1 MSGSTRVLAGL
12 DGIMAGLE
20 ELYRDVHAHP
30 ELSMQEHR
38 TARRAGERLAGRGS
52 GGTTDGGGTGVVGL
66 LRNGDGPTVM
76 LRADMDALPV
86 REATGLPYA
95 STVTATDPDG
105 NEVPV
110 MHACGHDMHVTWL
123 AGATAL
129 LATARDAWHG
139 TVLAVFQPAEE
150 TAQGAR
156 AMIGDG
162 LFDRF
167 PKPQVILGQ
176 HVMPAPAGEIG
187 YRPGITQAA
196 ADSLEVRMFGRGA
209 HGSMPESSVDPVVM
223 AAATVL
229 RLQTIVSREVAA
241 RQAAVVT
248 IGALQAGTKDNVIP
262 DEALLKLNVRTFDE
276 QVRSQVLGAIKRIVE
291 AEATASGAPRPP
303 EITMTEHY
311 PLTVN
316 DPDSTA
322 RVAAALRGQ
331 FGADRVHDLAAPYA
345 ASEDFGSFGTEWGV
359 PSVFWYVGGTDAEA
373 YRRAEQA
380 GRVAQDIP
388 TNHNARF
395 APVIHPTLETGVQGI
410 RTAALPALGTHQ
422 APCRR
427 PSAQAPAKAVLQSAA
442 MLCSCCLT
450 ACAWARRLS
459 PSNSFD

>member
-1 MSGSTRVLAGL
+1 MTEPTRGHAVLAGL
-12 DGIMAGLE
+12 DGITAGLE
-20 ELYRDVHAHP
+20 GLYRDVHAHP

-38 TARRAGERLAGRGS
+38 TAKKAAEHLEAAGYDV
-52 GGTTDGGGTGVVGL
+52 TTGIGGTGVVGVL
-66 LRNGDGPTVM
+66 SNGDGPTVM

-95 STVTATDPDG
+95 STATATDPDG
-105 NEVPV
+105 TEVPV
-110 MHACGHDMHVTWL
+110 MHACGHDMHVAWL

-129 LATARDAWHG
+129 LAAARDAWHG

-150 TAQGAR
+150 TAQGAQ
-156 AMIGDG
+156 AMIDDG

-176 HVMPAPAGEIG
+176 HVMPAPAGAIG
-187 YRPGITQAA
+187 YRPGTTQAA

-229 RLQTIVSREVAA
+229 RLQTIVSGEVAA
-241 RQAAVVT
+241 SQAAVVT

-276 QVRSQVLGAIKRIVE
+276 KVRAQVLDAIRRIVE
-291 AEATASGAPRPP
+291 AEAAASNAPRPP
-303 EITMTEHY
+303 EITTTEHY

-316 DPDSTA
+316 DPERTA
-322 RVAAALRGQ
+322 QVAAALRRELG
-331 FGADRVHDLAAPYA
+331 DERVHELAAPVS

-373 YRRAEQA
+373 YRKAEQA

-395 APVIHPTLETGVQGI
+395 APVIHPTLETGVQAMTI
-410 RTAALPALGTHQ
+410 AALDALSGS
-422 APCRR
+422 PRR
-427 PSAQAPAKAVLQSAA
+427 
-442 MLCSCCLT
+442 
-450 ACAWARRLS
+450 
-459 PSNSFD
+459 